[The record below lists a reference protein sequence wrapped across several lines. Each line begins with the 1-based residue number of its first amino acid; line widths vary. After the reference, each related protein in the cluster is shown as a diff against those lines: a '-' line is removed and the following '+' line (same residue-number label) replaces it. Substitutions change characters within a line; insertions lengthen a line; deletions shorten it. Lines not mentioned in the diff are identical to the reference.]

1 MTTKEIRSY
10 PPESSWNLDPT
21 AEQINSMNRAL
32 RRLKR
37 PEVTEMNRPATRW
50 QARDAQKELWDEVK
64 DGPRVKAAAIKHNSE
79 HKKMENNKVIKCECI
94 SGLLNR
100 RLQYAVEDK
109 INDEKN
115 KLEHGTEHIKN
126 YPAMAKRADD
136 IVRDDPQYQKGLVSA
151 RDIYGDWG
159 GTNLVMAE
167 LKESIKKHEELLSML
182 KAIPNC
188 EE

>member
-1 MTTKEIRSY
+1 MSY
-10 PPESSWNLDPT
+10 PPESSWNDPPT
-21 AEQINSMNRAL
+21 AEQINSMNKAL

-64 DGPRVKAAAIKHNSE
+64 DGPRVKAALIKNSLE
-79 HKKMENNKVIKCECI
+79 NKKMDNTKVIKCECI
-94 SGLLNR
+94 PGKMNHM
-100 RLQYAVEDK
+100 LQFAIEAK
-109 INDEKN
+109 INDEKE
-115 KLEHGTEHIKN
+115 KAEGGIKHIKE
-126 YPAMAKRADD
+126 YPTMAKRGAD
-136 IVRDDPQYQKGLVSA
+136 IIRNDPQYQKGLVTA
-151 RDIYGDWG
+151 RDIYGDYG
-159 GTNLVMAE
+159 GNILVVEE